1 MILLLFVIKK
11 NDWYLDIDHG
21 SFGSF
26 GLRTIVYVY
35 CVHRRLFSIVQI
47 D

>member
-11 NDWYLDIDHG
+11 NDWYLDMDH
-21 SFGSF
+21 GSF

-35 CVHRRLFSIVQI
+35 CIHRRLFSIVQI